1 MDKKEKKKEEIS
13 LSQELDDF
21 IERKKTENSALKKIY
36 ESLQKSGQKNNDK
49 K

>member
-36 ESLQKSGQKNNDK
+36 ESLQKSGQENNDK

>member
-36 ESLQKSGQKNNDK
+36 ESLQKSGLKNNDK

>member
-13 LSQELDDF
+13 LSEELDNF

-36 ESLQKSGQKNNDK
+36 ESLRKSGQTKNDK

>member
-36 ESLQKSGQKNNDK
+36 ESLQKSGHTNNDK

>member
-1 MDKKEKKKEEIS
+1 MDKKEKKKEEVS
-13 LSQELDDF
+13 LSEELDDF

-36 ESLQKSGQKNNDK
+36 ESLQKSGHANNDK